1 MRLRNLAA
9 YAIAVLMALPA
20 AAQEQ
25 TGAIQGVVKDS
36 QGGSVPG
43 ATVEATSTSGRTLT
57 ATTDASGTSSL
68 CTTVARS
75 AARARCDTPSPR
87 RRT

>member
-9 YAIAVLMALPA
+9 FAIAALMALPV

-43 ATVEATSTSGRTLT
+43 ALVEANNGRGQVMVYLTGRPTSLTGRPSVTT
-57 ATTDASGTSSL
+57 ATNSASLIGWQ
-68 CTTVARS
+68 A
-75 AARARCDTPSPR
+75 
-87 RRT
+87 